1 MLRVRAG
8 SRPNLDLSRAM
19 VVSREVTDKAQNACG
34 VRSQFGLSSLETM
47 SWHTHPLVI
56 WSRNVGRRSGIN
68 PWLARLRQPRGYE
81 ARFERAMFAALRPGD
96 CVWDV
101 GANVGHYTAAFALR
115 VGSSGHVVAFEPSP
129 INFARLTAHLAGF
142 DNVTPLCLAL
152 GSTSGELPFEQG
164 TDELGATS
172 HICEAPRSDTA
183 EDMLGGR
190 PPSVFPA
197 AMSGEAAPGDAGP
210 APFLVRV
217 ERGRDLV
224 ASGRACKPTFI
235 KIDTEGH
242 ELEVLHGLGE
252 LLDDPELRVLCIE
265 MHFGLLAKQS
275 REHAPR
281 FVEKALAAARF
292 TVSWPDASHL
302 LGERRTS

>member
-1 MLRVRAG
+1 
-8 SRPNLDLSRAM
+8 
-19 VVSREVTDKAQNACG
+19 
-34 VRSQFGLSSLETM
+34 M

-56 WSRNVGRRSGIN
+56 WSRNVGRRTGIN

-129 INFARLTAHLAGF
+129 INFARLTSHLTGF

-164 TDELGATS
+164 ADELGATS
-172 HICEAPRSDTA
+172 HICEEPRAHTGGEA
-183 EDMLGGR
+183 RPGR
-190 PPSVFPA
+190 PAPVFPA
-197 AMSGEAAPGDAGP
+197 AVASEAARPEAVPDG
-210 APFLVRV
+210 APFLVPV
-217 ERGRDLV
+217 ERGLDLV
-224 ASGRACKPTFI
+224 NSGRARKPTFI

-252 LLDDPELRVLCIE
+252 LLDAPELRVLCIE

-292 TVSWPDASHL
+292 AVSWPDASHL
-302 LGERRTS
+302 LAERRTS

>member
-1 MLRVRAG
+1 MREACAASSDYRRV
-8 SRPNLDLSRAM
+8 
-19 VVSREVTDKAQNACG
+19 T
-34 VRSQFGLSSLETM
+34 TM

-56 WSRNVGRRSGIN
+56 WSRNVGRRTGIN

-129 INFARLTAHLAGF
+129 INFARLTAHLTGF

-152 GSTSGELPFEQG
+152 GSMSGQLPFEQG
-164 TDELGATS
+164 ADELGATS
-172 HICEAPRSDTA
+172 HISERPRSDMA
-183 EDMLGGR
+183 EEPLAGR
-190 PPSVFPA
+190 PASVSLA
-197 AMSGEAAPGDAGP
+197 AGDAVPGD
-210 APFLVRV
+210 APFLVPV
-217 ERGRDLV
+217 ERGQELV
-224 ASGRACKPTFI
+224 TSGRVRKPTFI

>member
-1 MLRVRAG
+1 
-8 SRPNLDLSRAM
+8 
-19 VVSREVTDKAQNACG
+19 
-34 VRSQFGLSSLETM
+34 M

-56 WSRNVGRRSGIN
+56 WSRNVGRRTGIN

-129 INFARLTAHLAGF
+129 INFARLTSHLEGF

-152 GSTSGELPFEQG
+152 GSTSGEVPFEQG
-164 TDELGATS
+164 SDELGATS
-172 HICEAPRSDTA
+172 HICDVPPSRLHQGPLA
-183 EDMLGGR
+183 GR
-190 PPSVFPA
+190 PPAELSTV
-197 AMSGEAAPGDAGP
+197 ELAPGASSR

-224 ASGRACKPTFI
+224 TSGRAPMPTFI

-252 LLDDPELRVLCIE
+252 LLDAPELRVLCIE

-292 TVSWPDASHL
+292 TVSWPDSSHL
-302 LGERRTS
+302 LGERRRS

>member
-1 MLRVRAG
+1 
-8 SRPNLDLSRAM
+8 
-19 VVSREVTDKAQNACG
+19 
-34 VRSQFGLSSLETM
+34 M

-56 WSRNVGRRSGIN
+56 WSRNVGRRTGIN

-129 INFARLTAHLAGF
+129 INFERLTAHLTGF
-142 DNVTPLCLAL
+142 DNVTALCLAL

-164 TDELGATS
+164 ADELGATS
-172 HICEAPRSDTA
+172 HICDEPRATPA
-183 EDMLGGR
+183 EERFAGR
-190 PPSVFPA
+190 PASAFPPAPSA
-197 AMSGEAAPGDAGP
+197 ADDSADAASA

-224 ASGRACKPTFI
+224 TSGRVRMPTFV

-252 LLDDPELRVLCIE
+252 LLDAPELRVLCIE

-281 FVEKALAAARF
+281 FVEKALTAARF
-292 TVSWPDASHL
+292 TVSWPDSSHL
-302 LGERRTS
+302 LAERRTS